1 MKRYQAVIYDI
12 DGTILNTLDMNMYP
26 LIQIIRE
33 ETGEEWSFKE
43 VLRFAPY
50 PGMKVMEELGVKDR
64 EQTYAR
70 WVRYVNE
77 YKTGATLYDGFQQ
90 VFERLHGKIRQAV
103 VSAKTR
109 EQYEIDFISK
119 GLDRYMETAVLAE
132 DTAKHKP
139 DPEPLHLCLERLGV
153 PAGEALYIGDSPSD
167 YHAAG
172 NAGMDFGY
180 ARWGSVS
187 SEGIDHPAY
196 VFDQPAD
203 LMILVQES

>member
-1 MKRYQAVIYDI
+1 MKQYQAVIYDI

-33 ETGEEWSFKE
+33 ETGKEWSFEE

-50 PGMKVMEELGVKDR
+50 PGMKVMEELGIENKER
-64 EQTYAR
+64 TYAR

-77 YKTGATLYDGFQQ
+77 YKTGATLYDGFER
-90 VFERLHGKIRQAV
+90 VFELLHGKIRQAV
-103 VSAKTR
+103 VSAKTK
-109 EQYEIDFISK
+109 EQYKIDFISK

-132 DTAKHKP
+132 DTVKHKP
-139 DPEPLHLCLERLGV
+139 DPEPLHLCLNRLGV
-153 PAGEALYIGDSPSD
+153 SAGNAIYIGDSLSD

-172 NAGMDFGY
+172 NAGMYFGY

-187 SEGIDHPAY
+187 SEGIDQPTY
-196 VFDQPAD
+196 VFEKPAD
-203 LMILVQES
+203 LLILAEEY